1 MALKIEE
8 QINIEKPVQTSLKLA
23 QRDQIIQSQPKIWLK
38 RLRDYFS
45 GSDLNYEQWER
56 LESKRTGYQMRKQEF
71 F

>member
-56 LESKRTGYQMRKQEF
+56 LESKRTGYQMRK
-71 F
+71 